1 MIDDRFAILGAL
13 FGLIG
18 AVSYIKD
25 TISGKVKPNRVSWFM
40 WALAPLIAFAA
51 QLDKGV
57 GWTSV
62 MTFSVGFNPL
72 LIFMASFVN
81 KKSEWKLERLD
92 VICGVS
98 SFFGLILWMIS
109 REANVAIFFA
119 LTADILASIPTL
131 VKSYKFPETENYKV
145 FLFGMGN
152 SLIALLTIREWNF
165 ETASFPIYIFV
176 VTLLLVYLIA
186 VRPKMSGA
194 KK

>member
-165 ETASFPIYIFV
+165 ETASFPIYIFA